1 MVWKRIASSQ
11 GCSCFGFQ
19 RCNPIAKVSCYNVF
33 FGIMHFCCFEDTSRC
48 PELQNPSG
56 NRPRQGFQ
64 HNIFLEENGFE
75 EDRIVARFLTC
86 FGLQLCNPNPQ
97 ILRAALC
104 SSLGSFIFVVLGN
117 LSHAQDSTTHQG
129 SFQIRSK
136 TRSVSEK
143 AIWKCIA

>member
-1 MVWKRIASSQ
+1 MEEDCLVARLFLFRLSTVQSDCQSFVLQCVLRDHA
-11 GCSCFGFQ
+11 
-19 RCNPIAKVSCYNVF
+19 
-33 FGIMHFCCFEDTSRC
+33 FCCFEDTSRC